1 MRKLLSVA
9 LVACFIGS
17 FAYGKTENN
26 KSPQVRSSCVDYE
39 IRLKRCNSLP
49 TQYQDKCVVW
59 AYLQLVNKINKSK
72 LNAWAL
78 KFLRSYYG

>member
-26 KSPQVRSSCVDYE
+26 NKSPQVRSSCVDYE
-39 IRLKRCNSLP
+39 IRLKRCNSF
-49 TQYQDKCVVW
+49 
-59 AYLQLVNKINKSK
+59 AYSISK
-72 LNAWAL
+72 TNVSFGLICSL
-78 KFLRSYYG
+78 

>member
-26 KSPQVRSSCVDYE
+26 
-39 IRLKRCNSLP
+39 
-49 TQYQDKCVVW
+49 
-59 AYLQLVNKINKSK
+59 NKAHK
-72 LNAWAL
+72 LEVLAL
-78 KFLRSYYG
+78 IMK

>member
-1 MRKLLSVA
+1 MRKLLSVT

-49 TQYQDKCVVW
+49 TQYQRQMCRLGLFAACK
-59 AYLQLVNKINKSK
+59 
-72 LNAWAL
+72 
-78 KFLRSYYG
+78 

>member
-1 MRKLLSVA
+1 M
-9 LVACFIGS
+9 GS

-49 TQYQDKCVVW
+49 TQYQRQMGRLGLFAACK
-59 AYLQLVNKINKSK
+59 
-72 LNAWAL
+72 
-78 KFLRSYYG
+78 

>member
-26 KSPQVRSSCVDYE
+26 K
-39 IRLKRCNSLP
+39 
-49 TQYQDKCVVW
+49 
-59 AYLQLVNKINKSK
+59 AHK
-72 LNAWAL
+72 LEVLAL
-78 KFLRSYYG
+78 IMK

>member
-1 MRKLLSVA
+1 MRKLLSVT

-26 KSPQVRSSCVDYE
+26 NKSSQIRSSCVDYE

-49 TQYQDKCVVW
+49 YS
-59 AYLQLVNKINKSK
+59 ISK
-72 LNAWAL
+72 TNVSFGLICSL
-78 KFLRSYYG
+78 

>member
-26 KSPQVRSSCVDYE
+26 NKSPQVRNSCVDYE
-39 IRLKRCNSLP
+39 IRLKQCNSLP
-49 TQYQDKCVVW
+49 TQYQRQMCRLGLFAACK
-59 AYLQLVNKINKSK
+59 
-72 LNAWAL
+72 
-78 KFLRSYYG
+78 

>member
-49 TQYQDKCVVW
+49 T
-59 AYLQLVNKINKSK
+59 
-72 LNAWAL
+72 
-78 KFLRSYYG
+78 